1 MKWLGVMIAGNVNEG
16 NASVLDFNEVEYPGG
31 SRDWGLVETLHLGAT
46 FFEAA
51 TDFSLFTTTTS
62 TVNHSAT

>member
-1 MKWLGVMIAGNVNEG
+1 MTHCVTVQARRQP
-16 NASVLDFNEVEYPGG
+16 EYPGG

-51 TDFSLFTTTTS
+51 ADFSLFTTTTS
-62 TVNHSAT
+62 TVNHSAGVVAKIQGLD